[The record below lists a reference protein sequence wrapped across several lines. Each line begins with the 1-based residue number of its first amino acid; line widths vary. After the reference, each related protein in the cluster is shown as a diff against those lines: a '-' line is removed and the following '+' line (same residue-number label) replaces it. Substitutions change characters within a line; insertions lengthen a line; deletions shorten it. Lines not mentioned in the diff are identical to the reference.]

1 MPIIFYYLSS
11 PFASA
16 IPSGR
21 WLHFYPFTS
30 SSPVETGSS
39 NSGRLKPSTVLAPYQ
54 PPPLPLS
61 LHWQQQAT
69 VSSITLPPSPSP
81 PTPLPPPPRL
91 TTARSLGFSL
101 CTVAAL
107 PSPHVPSLS
116 SCPTSDFTP
125 SHWDQVWLLSD
136 QCCMQAVI
144 SESRLNTHSLH

>member
-54 PPPLPLS
+54 SPPLPLS

-81 PTPLPPPPRL
+81 PTPPPPAPRL

-107 PSPHVPSLS
+107 PSPHVPSRPHVPPLTSLQATEIRSGCSLTSAACRLS
-116 SCPTSDFTP
+116 SVNLIP
-125 SHWDQVWLLSD
+125 
-136 QCCMQAVI
+136 
-144 SESRLNTHSLH
+144 